1 MIVCL
6 MHQVRHD
13 FVIRHRMKKMPPGTN
28 TDHDRANEGLSLEP
42 TYKGLSLDPASDYAS
57 VTLPKLRGVP
67 MAAEE
72 MAGRQLLMHEKFNA
86 CHVTDIEGAKHLV
99 ETLCRTSRLPREN
112 SIEAL
117 ELLQRAWAQHD
128 VTIYLAKTY
137 KRLGRLLY
145 ALYLIVGQA
154 AVAVTAVFFAL
165 GLDEPS
171 AWAANTT
178 LADEEAPSRGPMQYT
193 LFGLSMAGSCVLI
206 ADRFFNPMQRGGQL
220 RAGAAQ
226 LESIIWRF
234 RTRVGAFAVPQ
245 SNARP
250 KGPDYAL
257 RDAMTALHEALT
269 LALTLN
275 PSLTLTLTRRGT
287 RT

>member
-1 MIVCL
+1 MIVRL

-13 FVIRHRMKKMPPGTN
+13 FIIRNRIKKMPPGTN
-28 TDHDRANEGLSLEP
+28 THNDRFNEGLSLEP